1 MILTM
6 KISIKTLQGKFTEI
20 EVSETDT
27 VATLKGKV
35 QKELNIESV
44 NQKLIF
50 NGKILDNENS
60 TLADYKI
67 KDKDF
72 IVLMITKVLP
82 LTYL

>member
-1 MILTM
+1 M